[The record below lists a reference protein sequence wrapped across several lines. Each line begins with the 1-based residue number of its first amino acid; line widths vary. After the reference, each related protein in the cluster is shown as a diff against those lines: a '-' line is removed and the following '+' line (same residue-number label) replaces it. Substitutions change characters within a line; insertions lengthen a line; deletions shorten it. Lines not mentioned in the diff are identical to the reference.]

1 MNDDKWQRTVAKR
14 RRQRRIQNLFACFI
28 VLLVLLI
35 LSIIGGYYYYQR
47 TNSPEHALEE
57 LQTAFEHRDIDTIHK
72 YVDLKTLLPPN
83 YKILTNDIFI
93 NDKIYT
99 EKEHSIY
106 QTFYAL
112 IEPII
117 VNGAI
122 QSIDK
127 YIQTG
132 NWQRFNYDSMLKG
145 RQLGI
150 DYTELINRSLLFN
163 ISFKEIKSIETI
175 DDNSVMA
182 TILVADKYTDTNFD
196 LKLKLVKNEEGI
208 WQVSEVTNYQD
219 YLTMISNLYRQDIN
233 TYLTNTKADLD
244 RNNAQFKQLQSE
256 FIVLAENFKN
266 NPSSSQRALL
276 KSFIDNKIVPTYQ
289 DWYNYLQSY
298 QIPTG
303 ARHLHELRME
313 STTYTIQA
321 WKAYAIGIQLII
333 CLLYLC
339 LQLINFIFR
348 VSEAIFLKKLHIKKE
363 YNNLYSFCFY
373 LCQNYLDIA
382 SNNTLFS
389 S

>member
-1 MNDDKWQRTVAKR
+1 MIYKHD
-14 RRQRRIQNLFACFI
+14 
-28 VLLVLLI
+28 
-35 LSIIGGYYYYQR
+35 YQR
-47 TNSPEHALEE
+47 MALDTDRMMITQCGSDYHDYSNDKLARIYIKWAEEHCPERLQVETDKGRIYVHIDERITEYKKEKWKIWNKMRATDPEYALEE

-117 VNGAI
+117 IDGTI

-196 LKLKLVKNEEGI
+196 LKLK
-208 WQVSEVTNYQD
+208 
-219 YLTMISNLYRQDIN
+219 
-233 TYLTNTKADLD
+233 
-244 RNNAQFKQLQSE
+244 
-256 FIVLAENFKN
+256 
-266 NPSSSQRALL
+266 
-276 KSFIDNKIVPTYQ
+276 
-289 DWYNYLQSY
+289 
-298 QIPTG
+298 
-303 ARHLHELRME
+303 
-313 STTYTIQA
+313 
-321 WKAYAIGIQLII
+321 
-333 CLLYLC
+333 
-339 LQLINFIFR
+339 
-348 VSEAIFLKKLHIKKE
+348 
-363 YNNLYSFCFY
+363 
-373 LCQNYLDIA
+373 
-382 SNNTLFS
+382 
-389 S
+389 